1 MVKQTLLLSALLLP
15 ALSLAGQSDGKRP
28 NIILFLVD
36 DMGWQDTSLPF
47 WKEKTFYNE
56 RYETPY
62 GTVGETGDDVYP
74 GIRV

>member
-1 MVKQTLLLSALLLP
+1 MVKQTLLLSTLLLP

-47 WKEKTFYNE
+47 WKEKTFYTKKSRQKAQQNIKN
-56 RYETPY
+56 PY
-62 GTVGETGDDVYP
+62 IYQKF
-74 GIRV
+74 